1 MTRRLTLALA
11 GGLVAA
17 LVAVP
22 APAHA
27 APRATDDTFAMYAGG
42 TYTIAPVAND
52 ESVFSLPPTSGPL
65 TLCGLGAV
73 DGQRV
78 YVEQVDD
85 TLVVEVSDVFA
96 GTVQIAYEVCQG
108 NQRDA
113 GTITLTVQRLR
124 DVRAVKKKG
133 TVGKVVFTNAN
144 RVPVDV
150 TYGSASSGRRDA
162 TRTVAPS
169 SSITVSTARRSI
181 YWVGVHDD
189 AGVVVTVGDGVLTG
203 LQKRG

>member
-11 GGLVAA
+11 GGVVTA

-22 APAHA
+22 TPAHA
-27 APRATDDTFAMYAGG
+27 APRATDDAFAVYAGG
-42 TYTIAPVAND
+42 TYTIDPIAND

-65 TLCGLGAV
+65 TLCGLGGV
-73 DGQRV
+73 DVQRV

-96 GTVQIAYEVCQG
+96 GTTQIAYEVCQG

-113 GTITLTVQRLR
+113 GVITLTVRRLR
-124 DVRAVKKKG
+124 DLRGVKKRG
-133 TVGKVVFTNAN
+133 TRGKVVFSNAN
-144 RVPVDV
+144 SVPVSV
-150 TYGSASSGRRDA
+150 TYGSAQSGRRDA

-181 YWVGVHDD
+181 YWLGVHDD
-189 AGVVVTVGDGVLTG
+189 GGVVVTVGDGVLTG
-203 LQKRG
+203 LQARR